1 MLVLFFPNT
10 SSILD
15 SSSNN
20 SRQTIFVGPV
30 SAEMSKIQ
38 IWEDLGVHIEYLGM
52 TPDINFYFKIMG
64 GNSMP
69 EDLRGGKTELYNF
82 EKP

>member
-1 MLVLFFPNT
+1 
-10 SSILD
+10 
-15 SSSNN
+15 
-20 SRQTIFVGPV
+20 
-30 SAEMSKIQ
+30 MSKIQ